1 MGCATFASASSAP
14 CRRLSIIALTYS
26 CTRVGYFAGR
36 RKASATSAV
45 DWLNSCFARLHAA
58 GIEALVHE
66 TGAELDLADC
76 TILPANGQVEL
87 AGVTF
92 ISGLHQ
98 APRGAIEVRCVWGK
112 VTGIPTARGD
122 ANLPHVD
129 AQRLAD
135 CPASYIAL
143 AGTRKMQLVQPNAAY
158 AGATAPIDRWCTGA
172 FVALLVEI
180 GSDTGQLLSL
190 TNIRLPSRKV
200 WNIDIDGSGMGADHL
215 GSVILSRLDETLL
228 AHVGWRES
236 VIERLIAQHEC
247 AELVQRVNAIYDR
260 TAALAGNGV
269 STTSWVPQR
278 PLVVLKVANALTS
291 RQEVWATE
299 PRLNWPVEQRQ
310 VCQLIVEFDKH
321 RESLLTFP

>member
-1 MGCATFASASSAP
+1 MP
-14 CRRLSIIALTYS
+14 
-26 CTRVGYFAGR
+26 
-36 RKASATSAV
+36 
-45 DWLNSCFARLHAA
+45 
-58 GIEALVHE
+58 
-66 TGAELDLADC
+66 
-76 TILPANGQVEL
+76 
-87 AGVTF
+87 
-92 ISGLHQ
+92 
-98 APRGAIEVRCVWGK
+98 
-112 VTGIPTARGD
+112 
-122 ANLPHVD
+122 
-129 AQRLAD
+129 AQRRR
-135 CPASYIAL
+135 SIA
-143 AGTRKMQLVQPNAAY
+143 
-158 AGATAPIDRWCTGA
+158 WCTGA

-299 PRLNWPVEQRQ
+299 PRVNWPVEQRQ